1 MIQFLN
7 NIWIA
12 LTTENALLMNILAI
26 PLTVIEGFLC
36 VKIFSTIFNYN
47 VSKKQIGLYVA
58 SNLIIAILS
67 SNLLLAPFNVIFNY
81 SCIIILTK
89 LIFGLN
95 WLKCF
100 LALIAPSFVF
110 GIINML
116 LQKPFIT
123 LLKITTNTVQTI
135 PIYRFSFLI
144 IVYVSVFIIL
154 AILKKFKNIKFS
166 LDFFD
171 SLDKRTLR
179 ILYANIF
186 VGFLTLELQL
196 IITAFYIDIVPF
208 IITLLSFIL
217 LIAFLVLSIYSF
229 TRMIKLA
236 NTRKDLESAE
246 EYNKSLEILYDNVK
260 GFKHDFDNI
269 ISTLDGFILNNDISG
284 LTEYFE
290 DMKKDCKITNNLAIL
305 NPRIINNPGI
315 YSLLNNKY
323 FKATNSGITF
333 DIEFFLDLNK
343 LKINIYEFSRILGI
357 LIDNAIEEAEK
368 CNEKIVKLNFLRE
381 NRNNRASITIKNTYT
396 NKNVDIEKI
405 FNKGESGKKHHSGIG
420 LWEVRNYIKKSKNL
434 DLFTTKDSK
443 FFIQELS
450 IYDIKEK

>member
-12 LTTENALLMNILAI
+12 LNSKNAVLMNILAI
-26 PLTVIEGFLC
+26 PFNIIEGYLSM
-36 VKIFSTIFNYN
+36 KIFLTIFNVYT
-47 VSKKQIGLYVA
+47 SKKQVFWYVISTVLIGR
-58 SNLIIAILS
+58 LS
-67 SNLLLAPFNVIFNY
+67 SKFILAPFNIIVNY
-81 SCIIILTK
+81 TCIIILIK
-89 LIFGLN
+89 FIFHFNL
-95 WLKCF
+95 LKCCIS
-100 LALIAPSFVF
+100 LISTVFVF
-110 GIINML
+110 GLINML
-116 LQKPFIT
+116 IQNPYMTMLNISLEQLT
-123 LLKITTNTVQTI
+123 SV
-135 PIYRFSFLI
+135 PIYNFSFLI
-144 IVYVSVFIIL
+144 IIYIITFII
-154 AILKKFKNIKFS
+154 IFIFRRFRNMKFS
-166 LDFFD
+166 LDLFD
-171 SLDKRTLR
+171 TLDKRTLR

-186 VGFLTLELQL
+186 IGFLTLILQL
-196 IITAFYIDIVPF
+196 IITQFYIDIVPI
-208 IITLLSFIL
+208 IITSLSFIL
-217 LIAFLVLSIYSF
+217 LIAFLTLSIYSF

-284 LTEYFE
+284 LKEYFE
-290 DMKKDCKITNNLAIL
+290 DVKKDCKITNNLAIL

-315 YSLLNNKY
+315 NSLLNNKY
-323 FKATNSGITF
+323 FKATNLGITF

-405 FNKGESGKKHHSGIG
+405 FNKGESGKEHHSGIG
-420 LWEVRNYIKKSKNL
+420 LWEVKNYIKKSKNL